1 MPSRSRT
8 CGRGRPTEGAS
19 RLALVLVY
27 AETAGEESPL
37 SIDATT
43 STSEGTT
50 DRRGFLRAVG
60 LGIGTLAVAGAAGV
74 TWSTISGGVFATGT
88 GPAYAAWDELSPAF
102 HHPLG
107 LVRAAVLA
115 ANAHNAQPWHF
126 ALTPNRIDV
135 FADPT
140 RTLGT
145 MDPLLREMYL
155 SLGCALENLVLAG
168 PPNGL
173 AVTVTLMPDP
183 ADSGHV
189 ARVEL
194 APTTAPVSPLFA
206 AIPNRHTDRSAYDTT
221 RPVDPAQLTAL
232 RSLVDVPGTD
242 LVWFTSAADKRTF
255 ADLTIRATEAIIA
268 DPQQADDDA
277 FWYRDSWQQ
286 IQSHKDGITV
296 DPSGSSPFIRTYAK
310 LLPVTR
316 AQNNDGWLSGTR
328 DTQIPTATAFGALV
342 VTDPRNLTVRLQVG
356 RLWQRLHLTS
366 TAAGVSLQPLCQ
378 VPERIDREQS
388 AGLPTDIGAAMAA
401 VLPVGQHAL
410 MTFRIGHPTTDAL
423 RSPRRPAEEVVLS

>member
-1 MPSRSRT
+1 MAEQLIDPPRAT
-8 CGRGRPTEGAS
+8 DPAAAGA
-19 RLALVLVY
+19 L
-27 AETAGEESPL
+27 
-37 SIDATT
+37 I
-43 STSEGTT
+43 
-50 DRRGFLRAVG
+50 DRRGFLRTVG

-88 GPAYAAWDELSPAF
+88 GPAYAAWDELLPTTGD
-102 HHPLG
+102 PPG

-126 ALTPNRIDV
+126 AITPHRIDV

-173 AVTVTLMPDP
+173 AATVTLMPDP
-183 ADSGHV
+183 ADRGHV
-189 ARVEL
+189 ARVDL
-194 APTTAPVSPLFA
+194 SSTAAPTSPLFA
-206 AIPNRHTDRSAYDTT
+206 AIPNRHTDRFAYDTT
-221 RPVDPAQLTAL
+221 RPVDPAQLAAL
-232 RSLVDVPGTD
+232 RALVDVPGTD

-255 ADLTIRATEAIIA
+255 GDLTIRATEAIIA
-268 DPQQADDDA
+268 DPQQSDDDA
-277 FWYRDSWQQ
+277 AWYRDTWQQ

-316 AQNNDGWLSGTR
+316 QQNSDGWLSGTR
-328 DTQIPTATAFGALV
+328 DVQIPTATAFGALV
-342 VTDPRNLTVRLQVG
+342 AADPRDLTSRLQVG

-366 TAAGVSLQPLCQ
+366 TGAGVSMQPLCQ
-378 VPERIDREQS
+378 IPERIDREQS
-388 AGLPTDIGAAMAA
+388 AGLPTDIGTAMAA
-401 VLPVGQHAL
+401 LLPAGRHPL
-410 MTFRIGHPTTDAL
+410 MTFRIGHPTTEAL
-423 RSPRRPAEEVVLS
+423 RSPRRPAEEVVLT